1 MICNWYASQP
11 RCSTKWVSCNKSSK
25 RANESIWNLQQT
37 IKYGAFA
44 VCYAI
49 VWCIVFA
56 GLSRK
61 PHTRFQE
68 LWSLPRRLALPMK
81 QATSI
86 RSNSSVNCKL
96 LNDKDIHPKQL
107 NRMIYCAYFE
117 PEVFLYIFDRART
130 SRPLDSWLNSFKS
143 VSFKL

>member
-1 MICNWYASQP
+1 MTWCQNIYDQI
-11 RCSTKWVSCNKSSK
+11 KQKSSK
-25 RANESIWNLQQT
+25 LCGKTWFAIDMRANRGAQLNGVRAIKAANERAIYMKSPANT

-117 PEVFLYIFDRART
+117 PEVFL
-130 SRPLDSWLNSFKS
+130 
-143 VSFKL
+143 